1 MNILKLQTIEWIK
14 LTHTIFNERKILL
27 YLNSIIKLNGQ
38 VYQICIIKLIMKS
51 CQYISLLII

>member
-1 MNILKLQTIEWIK
+1 MNILKLQTKEWIK

-38 VYQICIIKLIMKS
+38 VY
-51 CQYISLLII
+51 